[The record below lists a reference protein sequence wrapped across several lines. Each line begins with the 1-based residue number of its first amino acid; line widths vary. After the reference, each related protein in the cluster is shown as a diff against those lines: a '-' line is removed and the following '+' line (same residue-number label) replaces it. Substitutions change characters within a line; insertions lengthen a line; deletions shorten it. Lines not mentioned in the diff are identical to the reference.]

1 MKNLFL
7 SIVFGL
13 ITFSLF
19 AQSTEKPQLFKY
31 VSTAPDGSVS
41 LTVIDDSRMPT
52 ITIESVDDFYKYQL
66 IDVKTGDI
74 VFASKNKGKVGRI
87 DKMKLNA
94 GDYNVLIY
102 TKNFIIGSEITIN
115 TSNSNR
121 KSIAMTVDD

>member
-1 MKNLFL
+1 LKNLFL